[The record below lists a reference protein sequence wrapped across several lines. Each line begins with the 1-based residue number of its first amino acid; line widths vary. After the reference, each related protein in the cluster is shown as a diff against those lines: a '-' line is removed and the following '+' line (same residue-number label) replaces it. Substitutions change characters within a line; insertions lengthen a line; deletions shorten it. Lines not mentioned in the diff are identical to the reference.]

1 MKEVYL
7 MKGIFNEC
15 TAEIG
20 SVTQAM
26 RAQDVLGEAAIPAK
40 VIKTQS
46 SSRRGCIYG
55 ISYSCAQEKN
65 VRTVLDNARI
75 PLKKSHSER

>member
-7 MKGIFNEC
+7 MKGNFNEC

-26 RAQDVLGEAAIPAK
+26 RAQDALGAAAIPAK

-65 VRTVLDNARI
+65 VRTVLDNVRI
-75 PLKKSHSER
+75 SVKNPRSGR

>member
-1 MKEVYL
+1 MKEVL
-7 MKGIFNEC
+7 NEC

-26 RAQDVLGEAAIPAK
+26 RAEQALAAAAIPSR

-46 SSRRGCIYG
+46 SSKRGCVYG
-55 ISYSCAQEKN
+55 ISYSCAQERN
-65 VRTVLDNARI
+65 VSTVLANARI
-75 PLKKSHSER
+75 AIRPRKNG

>member
-1 MKEVYL
+1 
-7 MKGIFNEC
+7 MKGFFNEC

-26 RAQDVLGEAAIPAK
+26 RAQDALGAAAIPAK

-55 ISYSCAQEKN
+55 VSYSCAQEKN
-65 VRTVLDNARI
+65 VRTVLENARI
-75 PLKKSHSER
+75 PVKRSISGR

>member
-1 MKEVYL
+1 